1 MKTILFALACTL
13 ATTGCKKSENKGG
26 GAGSAATCSTAINR
40 AIDGMMASRK
50 QMIADR
56 EKAGQAVPPGMLE
69 GMNDIANKLRTVLT
83 TRCEAD
89 KWSEAVITCFANAS
103 DQPGIKKCR
112 EGLPPEQAQALQAE
126 IIKVMGGGMGPG
138 GGGHG
143 GPMGGGMGGAGHP
156 VKPEPATPSDSA
168 GSAGSAAP
176 AGSAGSAAPVGSAA
190 ESGSAAGAAK

>member
-1 MKTILFALACTL
+1 MSARRRYRAAMKTILVALACTL
-13 ATTGCKKSENKGG
+13 AVGACKKSENKGAGGG
-26 GAGSAATCSTAINR
+26 GAQACAPAINK

-56 EKAGQAVPPGMLE
+56 EKAGQPVPPGMLD

-83 TRCEAD
+83 TSCEAD

-103 DQPGIKKCR
+103 SQPDIKKCR
-112 EGLPPEQAQALQAE
+112 EGLPPDQAQRLQGE

-138 GGGHG
+138 GAGHG
-143 GPMGGGMGGAGHP
+143 MGTMPGHP
-156 VKPEPATPSDSA
+156 AKLEPATGSA

-176 AGSAGSAAPVGSAA
+176 AADSATGSA
-190 ESGSAAGAAK
+190 K

>member
-13 ATTGCKKSENKGG
+13 VATSGCKKSENKGG
-26 GAGSAATCSTAINR
+26 GAQACAPAINK

-56 EKAGQAVPPGMLE
+56 EKAGQPVPPGMLE

-89 KWSEAVITCFANAS
+89 KWSESVVTCFANAS

-126 IIKVMGGGMGPG
+126 IIKVMGGGMGM

-143 GPMGGGMGGAGHP
+143 GPMSGHGGMGGPGHP
-156 VKPEPATPSDSA
+156 VKLEPATGSA
-168 GSAGSAAP
+168 GSAAPTDGSAAP
-176 AGSAGSAAPVGSAA
+176 AGSAAGSAAR
-190 ESGSAAGAAK
+190 